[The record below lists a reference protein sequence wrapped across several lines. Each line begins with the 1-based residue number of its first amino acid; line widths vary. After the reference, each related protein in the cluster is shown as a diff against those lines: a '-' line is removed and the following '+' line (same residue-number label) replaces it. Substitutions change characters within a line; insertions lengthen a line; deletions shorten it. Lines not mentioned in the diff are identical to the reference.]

1 MVAKRGGANVG
12 KKHFVQDFRKQNAA
26 SQDDKYTIRDV
37 RESLTAVGRLK
48 PRIFSK
54 CDFTG
59 AFYSLP
65 LEKSSQPLT
74 SFTLPFKNAQY
85 SWTRMP
91 QGLKGASASF
101 SKLCQ
106 LIFRDIQNVVTYV
119 DDLMAAATTH
129 QEMLQL
135 LDKVF
140 EECRYHGMKL
150 NLKKCILG
158 VLELTWLGYSL
169 NEFGISPEFDK
180 AEAIKVMEPPKT
192 IKEVQSHLGLFQ
204 FFSDLIEDYAL
215 VAAPLGAV
223 TSPNHPWRG
232 KKLSGPLPDE
242 ALKAWKKLIRIISSR
257 PAIAF
262 PDFSLPFQL
271 HVDASVDQ

>member
-1 MVAKRGGANVG
+1 
-12 KKHFVQDFRKQNAA
+12 
-26 SQDDKYTIRDV
+26 
-37 RESLTAVGRLK
+37 
-48 PRIFSK
+48 
-54 CDFTG
+54 
-59 AFYSLP
+59 
-65 LEKSSQPLT
+65 
-74 SFTLPFKNAQY
+74 
-85 SWTRMP
+85 MP

-129 QEMLQL
+129 QEMLKL

-158 VLELTWLGYSL
+158 VLEITWLGYSL

-180 AEAIKVMEPPKT
+180 AEAIKSMNPPKT

-204 FFSDLIEDYAL
+204 FFSELIEDYAL

-223 TSPNHPWRG
+223 TSPSHP
-232 KKLSGPLPDE
+232 
-242 ALKAWKKLIRIISSR
+242 
-257 PAIAF
+257 
-262 PDFSLPFQL
+262 
-271 HVDASVDQ
+271 